1 MLYDYRQVL
10 SPFDKSAA
18 LCGQELLQANILV
31 YFAYKEFNIGERF
44 HIIIIYV
51 FAVAYFE

>member
-10 SPFDKSAA
+10 SPFESAA
-18 LCGQELLQANILV
+18 LCWQELLQANILV